1 MEDKKLFKDLTPEE
15 RYKYNQLARQ
25 HFINHFINHMYQLI
39 LFDMAV
45 CELEGWDKK
54 EFIRQIQ
61 DKINCFK

>member
-1 MEDKKLFKDLTPEE
+1 MDDKKPFKDLSPEE

-25 HFINHFINHMYQLI
+25 HFINHMYSSI

-45 CELEGWDKK
+45 CDIEGWDKK